1 MYFANT
7 YMYIYIKHRRIYSNL
22 SSCKV
27 NTHRIAAVLKVET
40 DIISSISASPI
51 GQSLIVEIMYV
62 ETFKSDRIAFI
73 GDIIVFDVILINMS
87 SIRVIPLILA
97 ISLDEF
103 KRKTSKSPMKYYI
116 HMYKHIKIIYKVY
129 HTLISDVGVG
139 ERKTNEVFFSLSLS
153 CRNSSFTIP
162 PLRPLMP
169 VRLIRSFSLN
179 FVSFI
184 SLFLM
189 YSLCMR
195 YVTAPINKDPIR
207 ILKAIST

>member
-1 MYFANT
+1 
-7 YMYIYIKHRRIYSNL
+7 
-22 SSCKV
+22 
-27 NTHRIAAVLKVET
+27 
-40 DIISSISASPI
+40 
-51 GQSLIVEIMYV
+51 
-62 ETFKSDRIAFI
+62 
-73 GDIIVFDVILINMS
+73 
-87 SIRVIPLILA
+87 
-97 ISLDEF
+97 
-103 KRKTSKSPMKYYI
+103 
-116 HMYKHIKIIYKVY
+116 MYKHIKIIYKVY

>member
-1 MYFANT
+1 M
-7 YMYIYIKHRRIYSNL
+7 YMYVLAKYIKYDPVKTL
-22 SSCKV
+22 
-27 NTHRIAAVLKVET
+27 
-40 DIISSISASPI
+40 
-51 GQSLIVEIMYV
+51 YY
-62 ETFKSDRIAFI
+62 
-73 GDIIVFDVILINMS
+73 
-87 SIRVIPLILA
+87 LA

-116 HMYKHIKIIYKVY
+116 HRYKHIKIIYKVY

-184 SLFLM
+184 S
-189 YSLCMR
+189 SLNITNILSSTISGSSVQYGPIEYGVIN
-195 YVTAPINKDPIR
+195 YVLIALSILIGSLLIGAVTSTWMNAVVICSILIMLVIVCAPD
-207 ILKAIST
+207 